1 MVYIMKR
8 NWLDK
13 KIVILGLSKSGIAAA
28 KYLCKQGAECTI
40 SDSKEATEA
49 DLKVIDE
56 LQGMGISVEM
66 GQHKTETIEDAYLI
80 VTSPGIPPTADIYTV
95 ARDNHVQVIS
105 EMELAY
111 LETYKPFIAI
121 TGTNG
126 KTTTT
131 TLISEILSNGDL
143 CAPACGNIGIPATSL
158 LDEDLDYFI
167 AEISSFQIAT
177 SKTFKPQ
184 IACYL
189 NYTPDHI
196 YWHGSEEAYRATKE
210 SLFLPPH
217 APVWGVFN
225 ACDEVVMSAAAKSPS
240 DKWYF
245 GREMSRQCCY
255 IKDDCI
261 MFKNVKGE
269 ESPLINI
276 HEINIFG
283 EHNYQNI
290 MASVIVAKI
299 VGVDDEVIRK
309 TLREFKAPPHRLEF
323 VAKIDGKSYYN
334 DSKATNVDSA
344 VRALEAF
351 NYQSITLIAG
361 GRDKGASLAPFVDA
375 VKKYVNNVVLIGEA
389 ADYFEEELKKGGYT
403 SIKKANSM
411 EEAIDLASQ
420 LDDEVVLL
428 SPACASFDMFN
439 SFEHRGDVFKN
450 YVLQKL
456 QKS

>member
-1 MVYIMKR
+1 MKR
-8 NWLDK
+8 NWLNK
-13 KIVILGLSKSGIAAA
+13 KITVLGLSKSGIAAA
-28 KYLCKQGAECTI
+28 KYLNRQGAECTI
-40 SDSKEATEA
+40 SDAKEPTEK
-49 DLKVIDE
+49 DLQVIDE
-56 LQGMGISVEM
+56 LKSLGINVETH
-66 GQHKTETIEDAYLI
+66 QHKIETIEDSYLL
-80 VTSPGIPPTADIYTV
+80 VTSPGIPPAAEVYTMAD
-95 ARDNHVQVIS
+95 DNHVESIS

-131 TLISEILSNGDL
+131 TLISDILTKGDL
-143 CAPACGNIGIPATSL
+143 NAPACGNIGIPATSL
-158 LDEDLDYFI
+158 LDEDIDYFV

-210 SLFLPPH
+210 SLFSPPH

-225 ACDEVVMSAAAKSPS
+225 ACDEVVMKAASKSPC

-245 GREMSRQCCY
+245 GREMNKQCCY
-255 IKDDCI
+255 IKDDFI

-269 ESPLINI
+269 ESQVINI

-290 MASVIVAKI
+290 MCAVIVSKI
-299 VGVDDEVIRK
+299 VGIDDEVIK
-309 TLREFKAPPHRLEF
+309 STLREFKAPPHRLEF
-323 VAKIDGKSYYN
+323 VAKVKGKKYYN

-361 GRDKGASLAPFVDA
+361 GRDKGAPLLPFIDA

-389 ADYFEEELKKGGYT
+389 ADYFEEELRKNGYDN
-403 SIKKANSM
+403 ILKAVSM
-411 EEAIDLASQ
+411 EDAIDKASQ
-420 LDDEVVLL
+420 FDDEVVLL
-428 SPACASFDMFN
+428 SPACASFDMFK
-439 SFEHRGDVFKN
+439 SFEHRGEVFRD
-450 YVLQKL
+450 YVLQK
-456 QKS
+456 QQQE